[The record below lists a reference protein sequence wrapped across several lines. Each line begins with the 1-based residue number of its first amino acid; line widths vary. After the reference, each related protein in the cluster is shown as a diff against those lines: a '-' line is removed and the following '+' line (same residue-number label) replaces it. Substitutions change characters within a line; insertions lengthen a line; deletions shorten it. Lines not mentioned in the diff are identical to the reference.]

1 MAGMDGRPRLRS
13 GRMGLGDYTAAR
25 LIPYAV
31 PWVLSA
37 LAMPVALLARWRWGH
52 DPRMTMVMGAAAA
65 VLIMVTY
72 LTWGRRSQTTRIIA
86 SAYAG
91 LVLGW
96 VVFAASGDP
105 LSRGLMDAWIMITV
119 VSSVTWDIRYAA
131 WTIPHEEDKSGDT
144 EDNTLFRKIKSLN
157 GARTRKIDEDKP
169 GRIETLIHL
178 KPGESSVSAVQRDR
192 EQIASL
198 TGMGQE
204 DITVTKADGRE
215 DHVLLS
221 FQFANGLRRSIYWN
235 GPSFP
240 GGSVADAPLRP
251 GIRADGKDLALWVCG
266 DTSLDPVRQLV
277 HCLASG
283 VTGSGKTETVKTI
296 ILDGRWRRDFVPVVA
311 DPAKFGQTFGE
322 IAEGLALI
330 ADGREMCER
339 LVRNLPDAIAY
350 RAQLFGELTRSD
362 GTRGYSQWE
371 PELWTLHGIPLVF
384 VDLEEAAD
392 MVDSDLDDPVR
403 KARSVGIF
411 LWVSLQTAIFSNL
424 DRKTRGQFGQSACHG
439 MNEMTDAK
447 FGLSAHTINA
457 GADPTKWGADSAGS
471 LYAEFTGTPKNEWP
485 VDAKAYA
492 WGRNESEAR
501 QARRAELALS
511 REAGMWADLDDGTAA
526 YLGAGLLTYEQWA
539 NPQADPG
546 VEQSDDDQENT
557 EVSAPAQ
564 AAQITDGVDVS
575 QSIAPPKHDVVFDL
589 GIKKDDDE
597 VPIERAREIVEA
609 RIDALEAAGKDMVG
623 YKDLSDL
630 AAEVGRDRAFLYREL
645 KRLCAVGRLEE
656 GIKPPYRIKPRIRNG
671 HREAGV
677 SA

>member
-1 MAGMDGRPRLRS
+1 
-13 GRMGLGDYTAAR
+13 MGLGDYTTAR
-25 LIPYAV
+25 LIPYVV

-72 LTWGRRSQTTRIIA
+72 VTWGVRHTHTRAMAA
-86 SAYAG
+86 SYAG
-91 LVLGW
+91 FVLGW
-96 VVFAASGDP
+96 IVFAASGDP
-105 LSRGLMDAWIMITV
+105 LSRGLVDAWIMIVV
-119 VSSVTWDIRYAA
+119 VSSVSWDIRYAA
-131 WTIPHEEDKSGDT
+131 RTVPHEEDTSGDK
-144 EDNTLFRKIKSLN
+144 EDNVLFRKIKSLN
-157 GARTRKIDEDKP
+157 GARTRKIDESVP
-169 GRIETLIHL
+169 GRIQASVEL
-178 KPGESSVSAVQRDR
+178 KPGESSVSSVQRDR

-198 TGMGQE
+198 VGMGT
-204 DITVTKADGRE
+204 DDVTVTKADGRE

-221 FQFANGLRRSIYWN
+221 FQFANGLRRSVYWT

-266 DTSLDPVRQLV
+266 DPNCNPVRQLV
-277 HCLASG
+277 HALASG

-311 DPAKFGQTFGE
+311 DPAKFGQSFGE
-322 IAEGLALI
+322 IAEALSLI
-330 ADGREMCER
+330 ADGQEMCER
-339 LVRNLPDAIAY
+339 LVRNIPDAIAY

-384 VDLEEAAD
+384 IDLEEAAD
-392 MVDSDLDDPVR
+392 MVDADLDEPVR

-424 DRKTRGQFGQSACHG
+424 DRKSRGQFGQSACHG

-485 VDAKAYA
+485 VDAKSYA
-492 WGRNESEAR
+492 WGTNESSSRA
-501 QARRAELALS
+501 ARRAEWQAS
-511 REAGMWADLDDGTAA
+511 RDAGVWASMDDGTAA
-526 YLGAGLLTYEQWA
+526 YLGAGLLTPEQWL
-539 NPQADPG
+539 NPGQ
-546 VEQSDDDQENT
+546 DDDREIPKELMSTPERSDGDT

-564 AAQITDGVDVS
+564 TAQTANGADVT

-589 GIKKDDDE
+589 GIKKDTE
-597 VPIERAREIVEA
+597 VSTEAARKIVED
-609 RIDALEAAGKDMVG
+609 RIDDLEAKGKDVVG

-630 AAEVGRDRAFLYREL
+630 AAVVGRDRSWLYKEL
-645 KRLCAVGRLEE
+645 KRLCETGRLQE
-656 GIKPPYRIKPRIRNG
+656 GIKPPYRINPRIKNG
-671 HREAGV
+671 HRRTEV